1 MRASRWSA
9 QPVSSCYPWIRTAFN
24 LSFGVE
30 LRKSVKTRGEFN
42 AASTAALLASL
53 AREPLMSKKRDGR
66 KEIAGELKAREQER
80 EREGGRETA
89 EESDRRT

>member
-1 MRASRWSA
+1 
-9 QPVSSCYPWIRTAFN
+9 
-24 LSFGVE
+24 
-30 LRKSVKTRGEFN
+30 
-42 AASTAALLASL
+42 
-53 AREPLMSKKRDGR
+53 MSKKRDGR